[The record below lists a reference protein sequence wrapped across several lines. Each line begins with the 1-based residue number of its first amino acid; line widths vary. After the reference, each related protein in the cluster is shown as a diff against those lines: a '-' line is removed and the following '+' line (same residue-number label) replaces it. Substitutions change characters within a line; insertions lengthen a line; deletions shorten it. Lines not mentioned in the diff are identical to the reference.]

1 MYNAI
6 TYIVLICIYRI
17 AADLER
23 NLKKSVPQ
31 LPTIQDERPKSNL
44 TIKNI
49 HNILTPKKG
58 QNSNRFCEG
67 QNYDSFSLPNQDDS
81 KFISYCKV
89 LRNVELVRRRMRDH
103 LKVRGG

>member
-1 MYNAI
+1 MN
-6 TYIVLICIYRI
+6 IYRI

-49 HNILTPKKG
+49 HNILTPRKGSQG
-58 QNSNRFCEG
+58 QNSDGKNEG

-103 LKVRGG
+103 LKVRRG